1 MPTRLRKTRKL
12 RGGRHMGWGQ
22 VGQHRASGHKGGL
35 GRSGHLKHLWSTVIK
50 EDPDHFGHK
59 STHRPASVSII
70 TKKWAS
76 VRDLDD
82 LFTKFGKQQ
91 ENKKLLDLGILGF
104 NKLLGGGQQVP
115 KPKRK
120 IPLQTKLLWCGAC
133 VTIYMVMGQTPLF
146 GATTPEFDFL
156 AFARVIFA
164 SQQGSLVE
172 LGIGPIVTAG
182 LLMQLL
188 RGSDILKFDFKRPEE
203 RGIFQTATK
212 MLTYFVIIIESA
224 VYAWAVYGPNITDP
238 TILGV
243 IIGQLMG
250 ASIIVMFMDELIQKG
265 WGIGSGISLFIACGV
280 AQQILWS
287 LFSPLAAGDGG
298 SIGVFPF
305 IIQWFQMGM
314 GDFSDI
320 FFRSNQLPSIFGL
333 LLTAGVLLI
342 LVYTQGMKVEIPIVS
357 TKYRGFAATYPIK
370 LMYVSNIPVILAS
383 ALTANAVFM
392 GQMLWSQLNPRNASP
407 FFNILGQFDPTSPS
421 TPIGGIVYYITPPR
435 GLDLVALD
443 PMRGVLYVLFMIGIV
458 VIFGKLWVELG
469 GLSSKKAAQNLLD
482 ADVVIPG
489 FRRSNKPVEMLL
501 NKYIPSVT
509 ILGSVILGLIA
520 GVSDILGVFGSGIGV
535 LLTVDILINYY
546 NQLVREKVEVV
557 MPRLGAWLGR

>member
-1 MPTRLRKTRKL
+1 MATLTDTI
-12 RGGRHMGWGQ
+12 
-22 VGQHRASGHKGGL
+22 
-35 GRSGHLKHLWSTVIK
+35 RSIVAKAEPYL
-50 EDPDHFGHK
+50 P
-59 STHRPASVSII
+59 
-70 TKKWAS
+70 
-76 VRDLDD
+76 
-82 LFTKFGKQQ
+82 
-91 ENKKLLDLGILGF
+91 
-104 NKLLGGGQQVP
+104 QVP

-120 IPLQTKLLWCGAC
+120 ISLQTKLLWCGAC

-188 RGSDILKFDFKRPEE
+188 RGSDILKFDFKKPEE

-212 MLTYFVIIIESA
+212 ILTYIVIIIEGA
-224 VYAWAVYGPNITDP
+224 VYAVAVYGPNINDP

-243 IIGQLMG
+243 IIGQLIG

-265 WGIGSGISLFIACGV
+265 WGLGSGISLFIACGV

-298 SIGVFPF
+298 SIGIIPF
-305 IIQWFQMGM
+305 IIQNIQLGM
-314 GDFSDI
+314 GDFSDV

-392 GQMLWSQLNPRNASP
+392 GQMLWSSLNPRNASP

-443 PMRGVLYVLFMIGIV
+443 PMRAVLYVLFMIFIV
-458 VIFGKLWVELG
+458 VVFGKLWVELG

-489 FRRSNKPVEMLL
+489 FRRSNAPVEALL

-520 GVSDILGVFGSGIGV
+520 GVSDVLGVFGSGIGI

-546 NQLVREKVEVV
+546 NQLVREKVEIV

>member
-1 MPTRLRKTRKL
+1 MATLTDTIRRIVAKAEPYL
-12 RGGRHMGWGQ
+12 
-22 VGQHRASGHKGGL
+22 
-35 GRSGHLKHLWSTVIK
+35 
-50 EDPDHFGHK
+50 P
-59 STHRPASVSII
+59 
-70 TKKWAS
+70 
-76 VRDLDD
+76 
-82 LFTKFGKQQ
+82 
-91 ENKKLLDLGILGF
+91 
-104 NKLLGGGQQVP
+104 QVP

-120 IPLQTKLLWCGAC
+120 ISLQTKLLWCGAC

-188 RGSDILKFDFKRPEE
+188 RGSDILKFDFKKPEE

-212 MLTYFVIIIESA
+212 MLTYFVIIIEGA
-224 VYAWAVYGPNITDP
+224 VYAWAVYGPNINDP

-243 IIGQLMG
+243 IIGQLIG

-265 WGIGSGISLFIACGV
+265 WGLGSGISLFIACGV

-298 SIGVFPF
+298 MIGIFPF
-305 IIQWFQMGM
+305 IVQQAQLGM
-314 GDFSDI
+314 LFEWTGFMDV
-320 FFRSNQLPSIFGL
+320 FFRSNQLPSIFVL
-333 LLTAGVLLI
+333 LLTIAILLI

>member
-1 MPTRLRKTRKL
+1 MAEGTLTDYIRKI
-12 RGGRHMGWGQ
+12 
-22 VGQHRASGHKGGL
+22 VGKAEPYL
-35 GRSGHLKHLWSTVIK
+35 
-50 EDPDHFGHK
+50 P
-59 STHRPASVSII
+59 
-70 TKKWAS
+70 
-76 VRDLDD
+76 
-82 LFTKFGKQQ
+82 
-91 ENKKLLDLGILGF
+91 
-104 NKLLGGGQQVP
+104 QVP

-120 IPLQTKLLWCGAC
+120 IPLQQKLLWCGAC
-133 VTIYMVMGQTPLF
+133 VVIYMVMGQTPLF
-146 GATTPEFDFL
+146 GATAPEFDFL

-188 RGSDILKFDFKRPEE
+188 RGSDILKFDFKKPEE

-212 MLTYFVIIIESA
+212 MLTYFVIIIEGA
-224 VYAWAVYGPNITDP
+224 VYAWAVYGPNIQDP

-243 IIGQLMG
+243 IIGQLIG

-265 WGIGSGISLFIACGV
+265 WGLGSGFSLFIACGV

-298 SIGVFPF
+298 MIGIFPF
-305 IIQWFQMGM
+305 IVQQAQLGM
-314 GDFSDI
+314 LFEWTGFMDV

-333 LLTAGVLLI
+333 LLTIGVLLI

-383 ALTANAVFM
+383 ALTANALFI

-407 FFNILGQFDPTSPS
+407 LFNILAQYDPTSPGN
-421 TPIGGIVYYITPPR
+421 PIGGIVYYITPPR
-435 GLDLVALD
+435 GLDLLALD
-443 PMRGVLYVLFMIGIV
+443 PTRGVLYVLFMIGIV
-458 VIFGKLWVELG
+458 VVFGKLWVELG

-520 GVSDILGVFGSGIGV
+520 GVSDILGVFGSGIGI

-546 NQLVREKVEVV
+546 NQLVREKVELV